1 MIDKDLLEELLVS
14 QGLENTSQLL
24 RPQPH
29 TSRRAVFESNKEA
42 VGRLWFYFNYVP
54 IH

>member
-1 MIDKDLLEELLVS
+1 MRLHQLEEPLIP
-14 QGLENTSQLL
+14 QWRENACQFL

-29 TSRRAVFESNKEA
+29 TPRRAVFESNKEA
-42 VGRLWFYFNYVP
+42 VVRLWFYFNYVP